1 MKTMSYKLRFI
12 DNRRFMASSLS
23 TFANN
28 LDEGI
33 YKTKCRYGQ
42 DSKKCKTYRIK
53 QKDYEFCLE
62 QKNIKNDLIPYKCLC
77 CNKNCQ
83 KTLSK
88 S

>member
-53 QKDYEFCLE
+53 
-62 QKNIKNDLIPYKCLC
+62 
-77 CNKNCQ
+77 
-83 KTLSK
+83 
-88 S
+88 

>member
-1 MKTMSYKLRFI
+1 MKTMSYKFI

-42 DSKKCKTYRIK
+42 DCKKCKTYRIK
-53 QKDYEFCLE
+53 QKDYEFYLE

-77 CNKNCQ
+77 YNKNCQ
-83 KTLSK
+83 KNLSK